1 MTGEKKSRSSDLLM
15 VPFPMYLPPLPPN
28 RNPNIYMSGDV
39 TIDEGASIASGVIL
53 EASPGTRIEIA
64 AGVCIGMGSILQ
76 ACQGNLIIEE
86 GATLGAGVL
95 AIGTGKIGTN
105 ACIGNSTTLLHP
117 TVASNEVIPPG
128 SLLGDE
134 SRPWIDVE
142 SNAAAPDPSP
152 VSPAAPNPIA
162 PDPVPPAPPQAPEP
176 VAASEPEPPTPSP
189 TPEISPPISSNGNGA
204 EPAATPPEQPAA
216 PASPAYVYGQAHL
229 NQLMQTLFPHKQHPI
244 QPIPE
249 D

>member
-1 MTGEKKSRSSDLLM
+1 
-15 VPFPMYLPPLPPN
+15 MYLPPLQPN

-39 TIDEGASIASGVIL
+39 MIDEGAAIASGVIL
-53 EASPGTRIEIA
+53 QASPGTRIEIA
-64 AGVCIGMGSILQ
+64 AGVSIGMGSILQ

-105 ACIGNSTTLLHP
+105 ACIGSSTTLLHP
-117 TVASNEVIPPG
+117 TVASNEVIAPG

-134 SRPWIDVE
+134 SRQWIDVE
-142 SNAAAPDPSP
+142 SSTVPDPGP
-152 VSPAAPNPIA
+152 PSPASPNPIA
-162 PDPVPPAPPQAPEP
+162 PDPVAPEVPQPPEP
-176 VAASEPEPPTPSP
+176 VAVSAPEAPTPGP
-189 TPEISPPISSNGNGA
+189 TPEISQPISSNGKGA
-204 EPAATPPEQPAA
+204 EPAATAPDQPPV

-229 NQLMQTLFPHKQHPI
+229 NRLMQTLFPHKQNPI
-244 QPIPE
+244 QPTPE

>member
-1 MTGEKKSRSSDLLM
+1 
-15 VPFPMYLPPLPPN
+15 MYLPPLQPN
-28 RNPNIYMSGDV
+28 RNPNIYISGDV

-53 EASPGTRIEIA
+53 QASPGTRIEIA

-95 AIGTGKIGTN
+95 AIGTGKIGAN
-105 ACIGNSTTLLHP
+105 ACIGSATTLLHP
-117 TVASNEVIPPG
+117 TVASNEVIAPG

-134 SRPWIDVE
+134 SRQWIEVE
-142 SNAAAPDPSP
+142 STTAANPGP
-152 VSPAAPNPIA
+152 VSPSSPNPVA
-162 PDPVPPAPPQAPEP
+162 PDPVPPDLLQPPEP
-176 VAASEPEPPTPSP
+176 ATASEPEPPTP
-189 TPEISPPISSNGNGA
+189 ERSPPISSNGNGA
-204 EPAATPPEQPAA
+204 EPPATPPDP
-216 PASPAYVYGQAHL
+216 PPVPSSPAYIYGQAHL

>member
-1 MTGEKKSRSSDLLM
+1 
-15 VPFPMYLPPLPPN
+15 MYLPPLQPN

-39 TIDEGASIASGVIL
+39 TIDEGAAIASGVIL
-53 EASPGTRIEIA
+53 QASPGTRIEIA
-64 AGVCIGMGSILQ
+64 AGVCIGRGSILQ

-95 AIGTGKIGTN
+95 AIGTGKIGTH
-105 ACIGNSTTLLHP
+105 ACIGSSTTLLHP
-117 TVASNEVIPPG
+117 TIASHEVIPPG

-134 SRPWIDVE
+134 SRQWSEAQSPPP
-142 SNAAAPDPSP
+142 APDPGP
-152 VSPAAPNPIA
+152 ASPASPKPVA
-162 PDPVPPAPPQAPEP
+162 PDPVPPAPPQPPEP
-176 VAASEPEPPTPSP
+176 APASEPEPPIPEPSQP
-189 TPEISPPISSNGNGA
+189 TSSDGNGT
-204 EPAATPPEQPAA
+204 EPAAPPDQPAV

-229 NQLMQTLFPHKQHPI
+229 NRLMQTLFPYKQNPI

>member
-1 MTGEKKSRSSDLLM
+1 
-15 VPFPMYLPPLPPN
+15 MYLPPLQPN

-39 TIDEGASIASGVIL
+39 TIDEGAAIASGVIL
-53 EASPGTRIEIA
+53 QASPGTRIEIA
-64 AGVCIGMGSILQ
+64 AGVCIGMDSILQ

-105 ACIGNSTTLLHP
+105 ACIGSATTLLHP

-134 SRPWIDVE
+134 SRQWIDVE
-142 SNAAAPDPSP
+142 STTAAADPGP
-152 VSPAAPNPIA
+152 VSAAGPNPVA
-162 PDPVPPAPPQAPEP
+162 PDPVPTAPPPPPEP
-176 VAASEPEPPTPSP
+176 ATASEPEPPTPTP
-189 TPEISPPISSNGNGA
+189 TPEISQPISSNGNGS
-204 EPAATPPEQPAA
+204 EPAVAPPEQPAV
-216 PASPAYVYGQAHL
+216 PSSPAYVYGQAHL
-229 NQLMQTLFPHKQHPI
+229 NRLMQTLFPHKQNPI
-244 QPIPE
+244 EPIPE

>member
-1 MTGEKKSRSSDLLM
+1 
-15 VPFPMYLPPLPPN
+15 MYLPPLQPN

-39 TIDEGASIASGVIL
+39 TIDEGAAIASGVIL
-53 EASPGTRIEIA
+53 QASPGTRIEIA

-76 ACQGNLIIEE
+76 ACQGNLIVEE
-86 GATLGAGVL
+86 GATLGSGVL

-134 SRPWIDVE
+134 SRHWIDVE
-142 SNAAAPDPSP
+142 STRVAPDPGP
-152 VSPAAPNPIA
+152 ASPASPNPVA
-162 PDPVPPAPPQAPEP
+162 PDPVPPTPPEP
-176 VAASEPEPPTPSP
+176 PEPATTSAPEPPTPSP
-189 TPEISPPISSNGNGA
+189 TPEISQPISNQGNGA
-204 EPAATPPEQPAA
+204 EPGATPPDQP
-216 PASPAYVYGQAHL
+216 PVPPSPAYVYGQAHL
-229 NQLMQTLFPHKQHPI
+229 NRLMQTLFPYKQTPI

>member
-1 MTGEKKSRSSDLLM
+1 
-15 VPFPMYLPPLPPN
+15 MYLPPLQRN

-39 TIDEGASIASGVIL
+39 TIDESASIASGVIL
-53 EASPGTRIEIA
+53 QASPGTRIEIA

-86 GATLGAGVL
+86 GATLGAEVL

-105 ACIGNSTTLLHP
+105 ACIGSASTLLHP

-134 SRPWIDVE
+134 SRQIDVE
-142 SNAAAPDPSP
+142 STTAAPDPAP
-152 VSPAAPNPIA
+152 VSPAGSNPVA
-162 PDPVPPAPPQAPEP
+162 PDPVPPAPPPPPEP
-176 VAASEPEPPTPSP
+176 ATASDPEPPTPERSQ
-189 TPEISPPISSNGNGA
+189 PISNNGNGA
-204 EPAATPPEQPAA
+204 EPAVTPPDQP
-216 PASPAYVYGQAHL
+216 PVPSSPAYIYGQAHL